1 MVQMASAAW
10 KVPHNYGSHDLKGK
24 RHRAFHFKI
33 HSCVSGS
40 LLKFGMGTPPCC
52 PQTIL
57 SMPVP
62 PGSHCP
68 PPSKTHTSPSAGA
81 TLFTQVVHLR
91 GNITSAGSC
100 SLGNQVLTALLP
112 ARL

>member
-62 PGSHCP
+62 QAVTAHP
-68 PPSKTHTSPSAGA
+68 PARPTLPHQQEPPFSPRWSISVATSPP
-81 TLFTQVVHLR
+81 QVV
-91 GNITSAGSC
+91 
-100 SLGNQVLTALLP
+100 VAL
-112 ARL
+112 ATRC